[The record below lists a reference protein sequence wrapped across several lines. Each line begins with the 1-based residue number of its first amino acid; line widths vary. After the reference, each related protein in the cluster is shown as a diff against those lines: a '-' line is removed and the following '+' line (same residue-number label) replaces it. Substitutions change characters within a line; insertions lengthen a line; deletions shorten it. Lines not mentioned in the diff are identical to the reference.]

1 MADPFVHGRAA
12 TVFGASCIH
21 GQKYQPLG
29 PRASRFSFSSHGVR
43 RQCQGCNSFGSGCG
57 WCRASRGWGG
67 TKDPSYE
74 EVKQQLEE
82 VKRSKEAFSK
92 MPGMESVVSQLA
104 FKVLQMESALEDL
117 KPKIPPSVQARKLL
131 EKITKKQQRLAEL
144 KAQCSAAFQQLKD
157 VRAAYAE
164 ARQGLIVLPDQW
176 TQVDVN
182 LGDPPSEISYG
193 PDGPQD
199 TQMDSGSEGDTE
211 GAASLKRPRPG
222 KGFKSWITS
231 HGSGKAQSV
240 LSDSRSS
247 CGPGASD
254 YSRT

>member
-1 MADPFVHGRAA
+1 MDASQRCSGPAASTDKSTSRWDQGPPASLFPPTGPSGSAKVAAHSDQAAAGAAPAADGDAP
-12 TVFGASCIH
+12 
-21 GQKYQPLG
+21 
-29 PRASRFSFSSHGVR
+29 
-43 RQCQGCNSFGSGCG
+43 
-57 WCRASRGWGG
+57 
-67 TKDPSYE
+67 KDPSYE

-82 VKRSKEAFSK
+82 AKRSKEAFSK

-117 KPKIPPSVQARKLL
+117 KPKIPPSAQARKLL
-131 EKITKKQQRLAEL
+131 EKITKKQRRLAKL
-144 KAQCSAAFQQLKD
+144 KAQCSAAFQQLKG

-164 ARQGLIVLPDQW
+164 ARQDLIVLRDQW

-231 HGSGKAQSV
+231 HGSGKAPSV
-240 LSDSRSS
+240 LSDNRSS
-247 CGPGASD
+247 CGHGASD